1 MESEKLVYCKEDLL
15 KFVSP
20 GAAAAYYRIDKWDLS
35 RGLEV
40 FGEFYSSKIKKTF
53 VYLEKSQATQ
63 VPHQE
68 VITELF
74 VEGGAENWKT

>member
-20 GAAAAYYRIDKWDLS
+20 GVAAAYYHIDKVALTS
-35 RGLEV
+35 GLESA
-40 FGEFYSSKIKKTF
+40 GEFYSKKAKKTF
-53 VYLEKSQATQ
+53 VYLEKSAAVE